1 MLICQSIFPTMRVI
15 NLFCFLVF
23 FQFVSAQPALQP
35 GTHVGQLK
43 QKIKKL
49 NFLGSVLYVA
59 AHPDDENT
67 RVITYFANDQLAS
80 TAYLSMTRGDGGQN
94 LIGPEIRDELGL
106 IRTQELLAARKIDG
120 GQQFFTRA
128 NDFGFSKSATETFS
142 IWGKDEI
149 LSDVVRIYRQFQ
161 PDVIITRFPPDE
173 RAGHGHHTAS
183 AMLAQEAF
191 DVAASE
197 NQFAEQLKASKPW
210 QAKRIYINTGR
221 WWNQSIN
228 EKSPGVLTVNV
239 GGYSGL
245 LGNSYTEIAAI
256 SRSQHKS
263 QGFGSRGTRGD
274 QLEFLEH
281 VKGETATSS
290 VFDGVD
296 TSWKRIKGGDLVQ
309 PLITKLIQEFNE
321 EKPEGSVALLVK
333 IHQQISQCEKGVWRE
348 RKLKETE
355 ELIKACLGLYAEAIS
370 DQYWSSDGYPVVA
383 NMELIMRAV
392 GNVQLIAIKANN
404 LEFDTTLNL
413 VLNNNKPLQ
422 FKTKKILKQKSYSD
436 PYWLQEEHSQGIFK
450 VRHESFIGKPEA
462 AAPIQFQ
469 FELLIEDKPFTINV
483 PLLHRTVDPV
493 KGELLRQVEVV
504 PAVVLQS
511 NEPVWLLKPGDK
523 KEITITA
530 KSTVDKMV
538 NGKIILTLPQGWQ
551 IEPAM
556 HEVSFSR
563 RGEEVKKKFILSPVS
578 NATSGL
584 VKIELQSDNQVFN
597 HSLKNITYDHIPVQT
612 LLPHATANLVFL
624 DVKTAGKVI
633 GYVKGA
639 GDDVPQALRNLG
651 YEVWEMK
658 NEEITPE
665 NLKRV
670 DAVVLGVRA
679 LNTNERIKFVMKD
692 LLKYVEE
699 GGTMLVQYNTSFDL
713 ETDIFSP
720 YPITLSRD
728 RVTEEDAEV
737 KFLIPDHPILNF
749 PNQLTQKDFNGWVQE
764 RGLYFPGKWDSQY
777 KALLSMHDVNESPK
791 EGSLLVAQYGK
802 GQYIYTGLSF
812 FRELPEGVSGAYKL
826 LANLVS
832 AGKQNQLPPA
842 EKIKKKK

>member
-1 MLICQSIFPTMRVI
+1 MRVI
-15 NLFCFLVF
+15 TSVLLLSISILSF
-23 FQFVSAQPALQP
+23 SQPTQP
-35 GTHVGQLK
+35 PGIHTGYLK

-67 RVITYFANDQLAS
+67 RAITYFANGQLAT

-106 IRTQELLAARKIDG
+106 IRTQELLAARRIDG

-191 DVAASE
+191 DMAANVNLYSD
-197 NQFAEQLKASKPW
+197 QLKVYKPW

-221 WWNQSIN
+221 WWNQTVN
-228 EKSPGVLTVNV
+228 EKSPGVITVNV

-245 LGNSYTEIAAI
+245 LGNSYTEIAAV

-274 QLEFLEH
+274 QVEFLEH
-281 VKGETATSS
+281 VKGETATTS

-296 TSWKRIKGGDLVQ
+296 TSWRRIKGGELVQ
-309 PLITKLIQEFNE
+309 PLVTKLIQEFNE
-321 EKPEGSVALLVK
+321 EKPEASVVLLVK
-333 IHQQISQCEKGVWRE
+333 IHEQILQCEAGVWRD
-348 RKLKETE
+348 RKVKETE

-370 DQYWSSDGYPVVA
+370 DRFWSSDGYPVLA
-383 NMELIMRAV
+383 NMELIMRAG
-392 GNVQLIAIKANN
+392 GNVQIKAIKANN
-404 LEFDTTLNL
+404 LGYDTTVNL
-413 VLNNNKPLQ
+413 ALQSNKPLQ
-422 FKTKKILKQKSYSD
+422 FKTKKELKQKSYSD
-436 PYWLQEEHSQGIFK
+436 PYWLQEEHTQGIFK
-450 VRHESFIGKPEA
+450 VPNESLIGKPEA
-462 AAPIQFQ
+462 EAPIQFL
-469 FELLIEDKPFTINV
+469 FELTIEDKPFTLSV

-493 KGELLRQVEVV
+493 KGELLRQVEIV

-511 NEPVWLLKPGDK
+511 NEPVWLLKPGDR

-530 KSTVDKMV
+530 KSTVDKV
-538 NGKIILTLPQGWQ
+538 LNGKIMLTLPTGWQ
-551 IEPAM
+551 MEPAM
-556 HEVSFSR
+556 HEVNFSK
-563 RGEEVKKKFILSPVS
+563 RGEEVKKKFILSPS
-578 NATSGL
+578 GNATSGL
-584 VKIELQSDNQVFN
+584 VKIDLQTDNLVFN

-624 DVKTAGKVI
+624 DIKTAGKVI

-665 NLKRV
+665 NLKKL

-699 GGTMLVQYNTSFDL
+699 GGTMLVQYNTNFDL
-713 ETDIFSP
+713 ETDVFSP
-720 YPITLSRD
+720 YSLTLSRD
-728 RVTEEDAEV
+728 RVTEENAEV
-737 KFLIPDHPILNF
+737 KFLIPDHPVMNF
-749 PNQLTQKDFNGWVQE
+749 PNKVTPEDFNGWVQE
-764 RGLYFPGKWDSQY
+764 RGLYFPGKWDNQF

-832 AGKQNQLPPA
+832 AGKQNQLPPT

>member
-1 MLICQSIFPTMRVI
+1 MRVI
-15 NLFCFLVF
+15 TSVLLLSISILSF
-23 FQFVSAQPALQP
+23 SQPTQP
-35 GTHVGQLK
+35 PGIHTGYLK

-67 RVITYFANDQLAS
+67 RAITYFANGQLAT

-106 IRTQELLAARKIDG
+106 IRTQELLAARRIDG

-191 DVAASE
+191 DMAANVNLYSD
-197 NQFAEQLKASKPW
+197 QLKVYKPW

-221 WWNQSIN
+221 WWNQTVN
-228 EKSPGVLTVNV
+228 EKSPGVITVNV

-245 LGNSYTEIAAI
+245 LGNSYTEIAAV

-274 QLEFLEH
+274 QVEFLEH
-281 VKGETATSS
+281 VKGETATTS

-296 TSWKRIKGGDLVQ
+296 TSWRRIKGGELVQ
-309 PLITKLIQEFNE
+309 PLVTKLIQGFNE
-321 EKPEGSVALLVK
+321 EKPEASVVLLVK
-333 IHQQISQCEKGVWRE
+333 IHEQILQCEAGVWRD
-348 RKLKETE
+348 RKVKETE

-370 DQYWSSDGYPVVA
+370 DQFWSSDGYPVLA
-383 NMELIMRAV
+383 NMELIMRAG
-392 GNVQLIAIKANN
+392 GNVQIKAIKANN
-404 LEFDTTLNL
+404 LGYDTTVNL
-413 VLNNNKPLQ
+413 ALQSNKPLQ
-422 FKTKKILKQKSYSD
+422 FKTKKELKQKSYSD
-436 PYWLQEEHSQGIFK
+436 PYWLQEEHTQGIFK
-450 VRHESFIGKPEA
+450 VPNESLIGKPEA
-462 AAPIQFQ
+462 EAPIQFL
-469 FELLIEDKPFTINV
+469 FELTIEDKPFTLSV

-493 KGELLRQVEVV
+493 KGELLRQVEIV

-511 NEPVWLLKPGDK
+511 NEPVWLLKPGDR

-530 KSTVDKMV
+530 KSTVDKV
-538 NGKIILTLPQGWQ
+538 LNGKIMLTLPTGWQ
-551 IEPAM
+551 MEPAM
-556 HEVSFSR
+556 HEVNFSK
-563 RGEEVKKKFILSPVS
+563 RGEEVKKKFILSPS
-578 NATSGL
+578 GNATSGL
-584 VKIELQSDNQVFN
+584 VKIDLQTDNLVFN

-624 DVKTAGKVI
+624 DIKTAGKVI

-665 NLKRV
+665 NLKKL

-699 GGTMLVQYNTSFDL
+699 GGTMLVQYNTNFDL
-713 ETDIFSP
+713 ETDVFSP
-720 YPITLSRD
+720 YSLTLSRD
-728 RVTEEDAEV
+728 RVTEENAEV
-737 KFLIPDHPILNF
+737 KFLIPDHPVMNF
-749 PNQLTQKDFNGWVQE
+749 PNKVTPEDFNGWVQE
-764 RGLYFPGKWDSQY
+764 RGLYFPGKWDNQF

-832 AGKQNQLPPA
+832 AGKQNQLPPT

>member
-1 MLICQSIFPTMRVI
+1 MRVI
-15 NLFCFLVF
+15 TSVLLLSISILSF
-23 FQFVSAQPALQP
+23 SQPTQP
-35 GTHVGQLK
+35 PGIHTGYLK

-67 RVITYFANDQLAS
+67 RAITYFANGQLAT

-106 IRTQELLAARKIDG
+106 IRTQELLAARRIDG

-191 DVAASE
+191 DMAANVNLYSD
-197 NQFAEQLKASKPW
+197 QLKVYKPW

-221 WWNQSIN
+221 WWNQTVN
-228 EKSPGVLTVNV
+228 EKSPGVITVNV

-245 LGNSYTEIAAI
+245 LGNSYTEIAAV

-274 QLEFLEH
+274 QVEFLEH
-281 VKGETATSS
+281 VKGETATTS

-296 TSWKRIKGGDLVQ
+296 TSWRRIKGGELVQ
-309 PLITKLIQEFNE
+309 PLVTKLIQGFNE
-321 EKPEGSVALLVK
+321 EKPEASVVLLVK
-333 IHQQISQCEKGVWRE
+333 IHEQILQCEAGVWRD
-348 RKLKETE
+348 RKVKETE

-370 DQYWSSDGYPVVA
+370 DQFWSSDGYPVLA
-383 NMELIMRAV
+383 NMELIMRAG
-392 GNVQLIAIKANN
+392 GNVQIKAIKANN
-404 LEFDTTLNL
+404 LGYDTTVNL
-413 VLNNNKPLQ
+413 ALQSNKPLQ
-422 FKTKKILKQKSYSD
+422 FKTKKVLKQKSYSD
-436 PYWLQEEHSQGIFK
+436 PYWLQEEHTQGIFK
-450 VRHESFIGKPEA
+450 VPNESLIGKPEA
-462 AAPIQFQ
+462 EAPIQFL
-469 FELLIEDKPFTINV
+469 FELTIEDKPFTLSV
-483 PLLHRTVDPV
+483 PLLHRTVEPV
-493 KGELLRQVEVV
+493 KGELLRQVEIV

-511 NEPVWLLKPGDK
+511 NEPVWLLKPGDR

-530 KSTVDKMV
+530 KSTVDKV
-538 NGKIILTLPQGWQ
+538 LNGKIMLTLPTGWQ
-551 IEPAM
+551 MEPAM
-556 HEVSFSR
+556 HEVNFSK
-563 RGEEVKKKFILSPVS
+563 RGEEVKKKFILSPS
-578 NATSGL
+578 GNATSGL
-584 VKIELQSDNQVFN
+584 VKIDLQTDNLVFN

-624 DVKTAGKVI
+624 DIKTAGKVI

-665 NLKRV
+665 NLKKL

-699 GGTMLVQYNTSFDL
+699 GGTMLVQYNTNFDL
-713 ETDIFSP
+713 ETDVFSP
-720 YPITLSRD
+720 YSLTLSRD
-728 RVTEEDAEV
+728 RVTEENAEV
-737 KFLIPDHPILNF
+737 KFLIPDHPVMNF
-749 PNQLTQKDFNGWVQE
+749 PNKVTPEDFNGWVQE
-764 RGLYFPGKWDSQY
+764 RGLYFPGKWDNQF

-832 AGKQNQLPPA
+832 AGKQNQLPPT

>member
-1 MLICQSIFPTMRVI
+1 MRVI
-15 NLFCFLVF
+15 LLLIIVLSFIPCCF
-23 FQFVSAQPALQP
+23 AQPTLP
-35 GTHVGQLK
+35 TGTHAGMLK

-67 RVITYFANDQLAS
+67 RAITYFANGQLAT

-191 DVAASE
+191 EIAANTNS
-197 NQFAEQLKASKPW
+197 FTDQLALYKTW
-210 QAKRIYINTGR
+210 QAKRVYINTGR
-221 WWNQSIN
+221 WWNQTIN
-228 EKSPGVLTVNV
+228 ENSSGVVTLNV
-239 GGYSGL
+239 GGYSSL
-245 LGNSYTEIAAI
+245 LGNSYTEIAAS

-281 VKGETATSS
+281 VKGEVATTS

-296 TSWKRIKGGDLVQ
+296 TSWKRIKGGEMVLPLV
-309 PLITKLIQEFNE
+309 TKLIQEFDE
-321 EKPEGSVALLVK
+321 EKPEASVSLLIK
-333 IHQQISQCEKGVWRE
+333 IHQQIELCEQGVWRT

-355 ELIKACLGLYAEAIS
+355 ELIKTCLGFYAEATS
-370 DQYWSSDGYPVVA
+370 DQYWSSDGYLVSA
-383 NMELIMRAV
+383 NMEMIMRAN
-392 GNVQLIAIKANN
+392 GNVQLKTIKAKA
-404 LEFDTTLNL
+404 LGYDTTVNILL
-413 VLNNNKPLQ
+413 QINKPLQ
-422 FKTKKILKQKSYSD
+422 LKTKKVLSHKTYSD
-436 PYWLQEEHSQGIFK
+436 PYWLQEEHTQGIFK
-450 VRHESFIGKPEA
+450 VPGESFIGKPEA
-462 AAPIQFQ
+462 DAPIQFQ
-469 FELLIEDKPFTINV
+469 FELIVEGKSFTLNT

-504 PAVVLQS
+504 PAVVIQS

-530 KSTVDKMV
+530 KSTVDKPV
-538 NGKIILTLPQGWQ
+538 SGKILLNLPIGWQ
-551 IEPAM
+551 IEPAFYD
-556 HEVSFSR
+556 VSFSK
-563 RGEEVKKKFILSPVS
+563 RGEEISKKFIL
-578 NATSGL
+578 NATTNATRGR
-584 VKIELQSDNQVFN
+584 VKIELYADGKVFN

-624 DVKTAGKVI
+624 DIKTAGKTI
-633 GYVKGA
+633 GYIKGA
-639 GDDVPQALRNLG
+639 GDDVPQALRILG

-665 NLKRV
+665 NLKKV

-679 LNTNERIKFVMKD
+679 LNTNERIRFVMKD
-692 LLKYVEE
+692 LLKYVED
-699 GGTMLVQYNTSFDL
+699 GGTMLVQYNTNFDL
-713 ETDIFSP
+713 ETDVFSP
-720 YPITLSRD
+720 YPLTLSRD
-728 RVTEEDAEV
+728 RVTEENAEV
-737 KFLIPDHPILNF
+737 NFLIPDHPVMNF
-749 PNQLTQKDFNGWVQE
+749 PNKVTQEDFKGWVQE
-764 RGLYFPGKWDSQY
+764 RGLYFPNKWDSQF
-777 KALLSMHDVNESPK
+777 KALLSMHDVNETAK
-791 EGSLLVAQYGK
+791 DGSLLVAQYGK
-802 GQYIYTGLSF
+802 GYYIYTGLSF

-832 AGKQNQLPPA
+832 AGKQKQIPQP

>member
-1 MLICQSIFPTMRVI
+1 MRVI
-15 NLFCFLVF
+15 TSVLLLSISILSF
-23 FQFVSAQPALQP
+23 SQPTQP
-35 GTHVGQLK
+35 PGIHTGYLK

-67 RVITYFANDQLAS
+67 RAITYFANGQLAT

-106 IRTQELLAARKIDG
+106 IRTQELLAARRIDG

-191 DVAASE
+191 DMAANVNLYSD
-197 NQFAEQLKASKPW
+197 QLKVYKPW

-221 WWNQSIN
+221 WWNQTVN
-228 EKSPGVLTVNV
+228 EKSPGVITVNV

-245 LGNSYTEIAAI
+245 LGNSYTEIAAV

-274 QLEFLEH
+274 QVEFLEH
-281 VKGETATSS
+281 VKGETATTS

-296 TSWKRIKGGDLVQ
+296 TSWRRIKGGELVQ
-309 PLITKLIQEFNE
+309 PLVTKLIQGFNE
-321 EKPEGSVALLVK
+321 EKPEASVVLLVK
-333 IHQQISQCEKGVWRE
+333 IHEQILQCEAGVWRD
-348 RKLKETE
+348 RKVKETE

-370 DQYWSSDGYPVVA
+370 DQFWSSDGYPVLA
-383 NMELIMRAV
+383 NMELIMRAG
-392 GNVQLIAIKANN
+392 GNVQIKAIKANN
-404 LEFDTTLNL
+404 LGYDTTVNL
-413 VLNNNKPLQ
+413 ALQSNKPLQ
-422 FKTKKILKQKSYSD
+422 FKTKKVLKQKSYSD
-436 PYWLQEEHSQGIFK
+436 PYWLQEEHTQGIFK
-450 VRHESFIGKPEA
+450 VPNESLIGKPEA
-462 AAPIQFQ
+462 EAPIQFL
-469 FELLIEDKPFTINV
+469 FELTIEDKPFTLSV

-493 KGELLRQVEVV
+493 KGELLRQVEIV

-511 NEPVWLLKPGDK
+511 NEPVWLLKPGDR

-530 KSTVDKMV
+530 KSTVDKV
-538 NGKIILTLPQGWQ
+538 LNGKIMLTLPTGWQ
-551 IEPAM
+551 MEPAM
-556 HEVSFSR
+556 HEVNFSK
-563 RGEEVKKKFILSPVS
+563 RGEEVKKKFILSPS
-578 NATSGL
+578 GNATSGL
-584 VKIELQSDNQVFN
+584 VKIDLQTDNLVFN

-624 DVKTAGKVI
+624 DIKTAGKVI

-665 NLKRV
+665 NLKKL

-699 GGTMLVQYNTSFDL
+699 GGTMLVQYNTNFDL
-713 ETDIFSP
+713 ETDVFSP
-720 YPITLSRD
+720 YSLTLSRD
-728 RVTEEDAEV
+728 RVTEENAEV
-737 KFLIPDHPILNF
+737 KFLIPDHPVMNF
-749 PNQLTQKDFNGWVQE
+749 PNKVTPD
-764 RGLYFPGKWDSQY
+764 
-777 KALLSMHDVNESPK
+777 
-791 EGSLLVAQYGK
+791 
-802 GQYIYTGLSF
+802 
-812 FRELPEGVSGAYKL
+812 
-826 LANLVS
+826 
-832 AGKQNQLPPA
+832 
-842 EKIKKKK
+842 

>member
-1 MLICQSIFPTMRVI
+1 M
-15 NLFCFLVF
+15 
-23 FQFVSAQPALQP
+23 QP
-35 GTHVGQLK
+35 GIHVGQLK

-228 EKSPGVLTVNV
+228 EKSPGVLTLNV

-321 EKPEGSVALLVK
+321 EKPEASVALLVK
-333 IHQQISQCEKGVWRE
+333 IHQQIAQCETGVWRE

-370 DQYWSSDGYPVVA
+370 DQYWSSDGYPVLA
-383 NMELIMRAV
+383 NMELIMRAA
-392 GNVQLIAIKANN
+392 GNVQLKAIKANN

-422 FKTKKILKQKSYSD
+422 LKTKKILKQKSFSD

-450 VRHESFIGKPEA
+450 VPNESLIGKPEA

-469 FELLIEDKPFTINV
+469 FELQIEDKPFTINV

-511 NEPVWLLKPGDK
+511 NEPVWLLKPSDK

-530 KSTVDKMV
+530 KSTVDKIV

-556 HEVSFSR
+556 HEVSFSK

-777 KALLSMHDVNESPK
+777 KALFSMHDVNESPK

-832 AGKQNQLPPA
+832 AGKQNQLPPT

>member
-1 MLICQSIFPTMRVI
+1 MRVI
-15 NLFCFLVF
+15 TSVLLLSISILSF
-23 FQFVSAQPALQP
+23 SQPTQP
-35 GTHVGQLK
+35 PGIHTGYLK

-67 RVITYFANDQLAS
+67 RAITYFANGQLAT

-106 IRTQELLAARKIDG
+106 IRTQELLAARRIDG

-191 DVAASE
+191 DMAANVNLYSD
-197 NQFAEQLKASKPW
+197 QLKVYKPW

-221 WWNQSIN
+221 WWNQTVN
-228 EKSPGVLTVNV
+228 EKSPGVITVNV

-245 LGNSYTEIAAI
+245 LGNSYTEIAAV

-274 QLEFLEH
+274 QVEFLEH
-281 VKGETATSS
+281 VKGETATTS

-296 TSWKRIKGGDLVQ
+296 TSWRRIKGGELVQ
-309 PLITKLIQEFNE
+309 PLVTKLIQGFNE
-321 EKPEGSVALLVK
+321 EKPEASVVLLVK
-333 IHQQISQCEKGVWRE
+333 IHEQILQCEAGVWRD
-348 RKLKETE
+348 RKVKETE

-370 DQYWSSDGYPVVA
+370 DQFWSSDGYPVLA
-383 NMELIMRAV
+383 NMELIMRAG
-392 GNVQLIAIKANN
+392 GNVQIKAIKANN
-404 LEFDTTLNL
+404 LGYDTTVNL
-413 VLNNNKPLQ
+413 ALQSNKPLQ
-422 FKTKKILKQKSYSD
+422 FKTKKVLKQKSYSD
-436 PYWLQEEHSQGIFK
+436 PYWLQEEHTQGIFK
-450 VRHESFIGKPEA
+450 VPNESLIGKPEA
-462 AAPIQFQ
+462 EAPIQFL
-469 FELLIEDKPFTINV
+469 FELTIEDKPFTLSV

-493 KGELLRQVEVV
+493 KGELLRQVEIV

-511 NEPVWLLKPGDK
+511 NEPVWLLKPGDR

-530 KSTVDKMV
+530 KSTVDKV
-538 NGKIILTLPQGWQ
+538 LNGKVMLTLPTGWQ
-551 IEPAM
+551 MEPAM
-556 HEVSFSR
+556 HEVNFSK
-563 RGEEVKKKFILSPVS
+563 RGEEVKKKFILSPS
-578 NATSGL
+578 GNATSGL
-584 VKIELQSDNQVFN
+584 VKIDLQTDNLVFN

-624 DVKTAGKVI
+624 DIKTAGKVI

-665 NLKRV
+665 NLKKL

-699 GGTMLVQYNTSFDL
+699 GGTMLVQYNTNFDL
-713 ETDIFSP
+713 ETDVFSP
-720 YPITLSRD
+720 YSLTLSRD
-728 RVTEEDAEV
+728 RVTEENAEV
-737 KFLIPDHPILNF
+737 KFLIPDHPVMNF
-749 PNQLTQKDFNGWVQE
+749 PNKVTPEDFNGWVQE
-764 RGLYFPGKWDSQY
+764 RGLYFPGKWDNQF

-832 AGKQNQLPPA
+832 AGKQNQLPPT

>member
-1 MLICQSIFPTMRVI
+1 MRVI
-15 NLFCFLVF
+15 TSVLLLSISILSF
-23 FQFVSAQPALQP
+23 SQPTQP
-35 GTHVGQLK
+35 PGIHTGYLK

-67 RVITYFANDQLAS
+67 RAITYFANGQLAT

-106 IRTQELLAARKIDG
+106 IRTQELLAARRIDG

-191 DVAASE
+191 DMAANVNLYSD
-197 NQFAEQLKASKPW
+197 QLKVYKPW

-221 WWNQSIN
+221 WWNQTVN
-228 EKSPGVLTVNV
+228 EKSPGVITVNV

-245 LGNSYTEIAAI
+245 LGNSYTEIAAV

-274 QLEFLEH
+274 QVEFLEH
-281 VKGETATSS
+281 VKGETATTS

-296 TSWKRIKGGDLVQ
+296 TSWRRIKGGELVQ
-309 PLITKLIQEFNE
+309 PLVTKLIQGFNE
-321 EKPEGSVALLVK
+321 EKPEASVVLLVK
-333 IHQQISQCEKGVWRE
+333 IHEQILQCEAGVWRD
-348 RKLKETE
+348 RKVKETE

-370 DQYWSSDGYPVVA
+370 DQFWSSDGYPVLA
-383 NMELIMRAV
+383 NMELIMRAG
-392 GNVQLIAIKANN
+392 GNVQIKAIKANN
-404 LEFDTTLNL
+404 LGYDTTVNL
-413 VLNNNKPLQ
+413 ALQSNKPLQ
-422 FKTKKILKQKSYSD
+422 FKTKKELKQKSYSD
-436 PYWLQEEHSQGIFK
+436 PYWLQEEHTQGIFK
-450 VRHESFIGKPEA
+450 VPNESLIGKPEA
-462 AAPIQFQ
+462 EAPIQFL
-469 FELLIEDKPFTINV
+469 FELTIEDKPFTLSV

-493 KGELLRQVEVV
+493 KGELLRQVEIV

-511 NEPVWLLKPGDK
+511 NEPVWLLKPGDR

-530 KSTVDKMV
+530 KSTVDKV
-538 NGKIILTLPQGWQ
+538 LNGKVMLTLPTGWQ
-551 IEPAM
+551 MEPAM
-556 HEVSFSR
+556 HEVNFSK
-563 RGEEVKKKFILSPVS
+563 RGEEVKKKFILSPS
-578 NATSGL
+578 GNATSGL
-584 VKIELQSDNQVFN
+584 VKIDLQTDNLVFN

-624 DVKTAGKVI
+624 DIKTAGKVI

-665 NLKRV
+665 NLKKL

-699 GGTMLVQYNTSFDL
+699 GGTMLVQYNTNFDL
-713 ETDIFSP
+713 ETDVFSP
-720 YPITLSRD
+720 YSLTLSRD
-728 RVTEEDAEV
+728 RVTEENAEV
-737 KFLIPDHPILNF
+737 KFLIPDHPVMNF
-749 PNQLTQKDFNGWVQE
+749 PNKVTPEDFNGWVQE
-764 RGLYFPGKWDSQY
+764 RGLYFPGKWDNQF

-832 AGKQNQLPPA
+832 AGKQNQLPPT